1 MIKANEQS
9 WAMWQ
14 DAARVSSTIKN
25 WQGDAKK
32 HAHELFLAG
41 WIGDTNSIADLGC
54 GNGRMADLIKCP
66 VYHGFDASP
75 IMLEYAMTNEAV
87 DGKATLQREVV
98 FYSCNIFDPEGLP
111 CNDWQYDVALL
122 YDVAVHQNEPT
133 AAVLRIMELWKAKR
147 YIFTLLYGDCR
158 QNLLLTIVE
167 PFSEFLRI
175 TDTVHISRLHIER
188 HAGCEFATFF
198 VEAIKD

>member
-1 MIKANEQS
+1 MIEANEQA

-14 DAARVSSTIKN
+14 DTARVSSTIKN
-25 WQGDAKK
+25 WQGDARKR
-32 HAHELFLAG
+32 AHELFLAG
-41 WIGDTNSIADLGC
+41 WIGDINSIADLGC

-75 IMLEYAMTNEAV
+75 IMLEQAMKAGNIGNER
-87 DGKATLQREVV
+87 REIV
-98 FYSCNIFDPEGLP
+98 FYSCNIFDPGGLP

-133 AAVLRIMELWKAKR
+133 AAALKIMELWKAKR

-158 QNLLLTIVE
+158 QNLLLTTVE

-175 TDTVHISRLHIER
+175 TDAVRVSRLHIER